1 MRPVRAPNALAIA
14 AFCIVARANTPNLVY
29 MKVI

>member
-14 AFCIVARANTPNLVY
+14 AFCIVARHHAKRVF
-29 MKVI
+29 MKVT